1 MVAQRKVFRH
11 SDDAIADVAKLADK
25 YMALIPTMGVE
36 AVEKWQQATE
46 TLLKMKQRN
55 KEYDDA
61 VNKEP
66 APDPEPDMDNT
77 DIDLFSSFTMRTW
90 LNALRKLKPDDD
102 DASSTCSS
110 VSNEVTE
117 DIRDDI
123 SDISSV
129 FSEAETNTTNEP
141 RAEKWDKTTQVKD
154 ISGWKRSKKYAICHL
169 VNSRSNT
176 KETTVKWC
184 YKPSK
189 SVTDPI
195 IGRVR
200 IVKKLK
206 TSVTIRYKTKRDGW
220 LERSAMLTRNEGD
233 GRGNFIS
240 VTYTNRIYL
249 NQNDAGD
256 GFI

>member
-55 KEYDDA
+55 KEYDA
-61 VNKEP
+61 IKSEP

-102 DASSTCSS
+102 ASSRCSS
-110 VSNEVTE
+110 VSDRGAE
-117 DIRDDI
+117 DISDDI

-129 FSEAETNTTNEP
+129 VTDTELP
-141 RAEKWDKTTQVKD
+141 RNEKWDKTTQVKD

-169 VNSRSNT
+169 INSRSKT
-176 KETTVKWC
+176 KETTINWC
-184 YKPSK
+184 YKPSRT
-189 SVTDPI
+189 VTDPI
-195 IGRVR
+195 IGPIR
-200 IVKKLK
+200 IMKKLK
-206 TSVTIRYKTKRDGW
+206 TSLTIRYKTQQGGW
-220 LERSAMLTRNEGD
+220 QERANMLTRNEGD
-233 GRGNFIS
+233 GLGNFIS
-240 VTYTNRIYL
+240 VIYTNRIYL

-256 GFI
+256 GMI